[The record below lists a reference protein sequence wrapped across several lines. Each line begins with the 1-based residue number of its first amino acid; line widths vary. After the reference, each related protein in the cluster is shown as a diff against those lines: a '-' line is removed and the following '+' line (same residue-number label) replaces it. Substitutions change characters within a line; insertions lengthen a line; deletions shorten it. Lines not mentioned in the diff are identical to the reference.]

1 MATISTTSPASIPD
15 QYQTFFSKQLLDYAV
30 QGLRKAEFAQTAPL
44 PKNAGAKSIRFFR
57 FGEPSIDPSGDGS
70 TGIQSLTEGTA
81 LASSTYRELTLAY
94 VDATLAQIGQVIAV
108 TDVLNA
114 TSLLNIM
121 SQAVRTNG
129 EDASLKCDTLIRD
142 ELVNSGDS
150 DESDS
155 RTKKYSGGATT
166 LAELAALSDANGKI
180 DATDLLDSVTQLKV
194 NRAPQIAGQYVM
206 IASPQVTRDLMNNSD
221 WLEAHKYS
229 AVQGL
234 FKGEVGSFHGVKVIE
249 DTNPYIEGGTTKGTY
264 NASGDMFTS
273 VVLGGSAFGVPA
285 LAGESPKS
293 PSIMI
298 VDKPDKSDPL
308 NQTTTIGWKAYYCA
322 KVLNQNWFVVL
333 RSRSAYAHGGS

>member
-1 MATISTTSPASIPD
+1 MATLSTTNPASIAD
-15 QYQTFFSKQLLDYAV
+15 EYQTYFSKQLLDYAV
-30 QGLRKAEFAQTAPL
+30 QGLRKAEFGKTAPL
-44 PKNAGAKSIRFFR
+44 PKNAGAQTIRFFR
-57 FGEPSIDPSGDGS
+57 FNEPSAASVVD
-70 TGIQSLTEGTA
+70 LTEGTA
-81 LASSTYRELTLAY
+81 MASSAYRELTLAY
-94 VDATLAQIGQVIAV
+94 VEATLNQVGQVIAV

-121 SQAVRTNG
+121 SQAIKTNG
-129 EDASLKCDTLIRD
+129 EDAALYCDNLIRN
-142 ELVNSGDS
+142 ELVNSGDT

-166 LAELAALSDANGKI
+166 FAELDALTDANGKI
-180 DATDLLDSVTQLKV
+180 DATDLLDSVTQLKI

-249 DTNPYIEGGTTKGTY
+249 DTNPYIEGSAADKGTY
-264 NASGDMFTS
+264 NASGDVFS
-273 VVLGGSAFGVPA
+273 SIVLGGDAFGVPA

-293 PSIMI
+293 PSIVI
-298 VDKPDKSDPL
+298 TDTPDKSDPL

-322 KVLNQNWFVVL
+322 KVLNENWFIVL
-333 RSRSAYAHGGS
+333 RSKSAYSHGGS